1 MENFRI
7 VVTEKDGVTTATV
20 VYDDVEKTTKKSK

>member
-7 VVTEKDGVTTATV
+7 VVSEKDGVTTATV
-20 VYDDVEKTTKKSK
+20 VYEEKEKTTKKTA